1 MSHPRLNVWSHN
13 TNEEHHHA
21 PNYTFTDTVH
31 VPCPVALLVI
41 HMDSGNIHR
50 RIFFLRNCSCSLQHT
65 IVKRKIVLSI
75 QPVINLIVSIFYS
88 TVFPPFGRLF
98 TAISY
103 FTRCVI
109 LLAIFHSLYFP
120 LFWSILIAL
129 RCLIPFSFIPTA
141 IDFLYLISIRVPSHV
156 HKRKCRSVFLT
167 L

>member
-1 MSHPRLNVWSHN
+1 MKSIIMHPTIRSL
-13 TNEEHHHA
+13 TL
-21 PNYTFTDTVH
+21 YTF
-31 VPCPVALLVI
+31 PVQSLCSSYTWILETFT
-41 HMDSGNIHR
+41 GEF
-50 RIFFLRNCSCSLQHT
+50 FFLRNCSCSLQHT